1 MGRRRAGVRGVIRLA
16 QRADLPA
23 LSALC
28 LASKAHW
35 GYDAAF
41 MAAVADELTMT
52 EAQLGPGLALWDED
66 GTPLAVVRISVTG
79 DEAHLE
85 HLFVAPEALR
95 RGLGRR
101 MFRWALAQAR
111 AEGARRISIDS
122 DPFAEGFY
130 RAMGAVL
137 VGEVPSG
144 SIPGRMLPLLS
155 YDITRPATPPT

>member
-1 MGRRRAGVRGVIRLA
+1 VIRLA

-23 LSALC
+23 LTVLC

-41 MAAVADELTMT
+41 IAAVTDELTMT
-52 EAQLGPGLALWDED
+52 EAQLGPGLTLWDED
-66 GTPLAVVRISVTG
+66 GTALAMVQVSVNG

-85 HLFVAPEALR
+85 HLFVAPDAMR

-111 AEGARRISIDS
+111 AQGARRMSIDS

-130 RAMGAVL
+130 RAVGAVL
-137 VGEVPSG
+137 VGEAPSG

-155 YDITRPATPPT
+155 YDIAHPATPPT